1 MPRVTAAGTLA
12 EFAAGLRFE
21 SIPPPVVHAAK
32 RQVLDTIGVSL
43 AASAIGA
50 ASPVV
55 EAVRAWAGAR
65 EASVIGHDFGA
76 PAPHAALANG
86 TLAHALDFDD
96 THVSSVVHASAF
108 VVPAALAV
116 AEECGAGGDGFLAA
130 CVAGYE
136 VATRIGA
143 AAPGRFHARG
153 LHPTGICGPFG
164 AATTAGVLW
173 GLGTAEL
180 TSALGI
186 AGSQSS
192 GLLAS
197 IAGGAETKRFHAGW
211 AVHGGLIA
219 ADLARRGLGGPAT
232 IFEGPS
238 GLLDAML
245 AGETPDPARL
255 CRGLGAEWETARIAI
270 KPYPACHFLHAFMD
284 AAARLGV
291 RAGDVEEITC
301 HVAAPIVPVV
311 CEPVAGRAS
320 PASTYAAQFS
330 LPFAV
335 ASAIVGGREGLELF
349 GAEARADKRVLG
361 LAERVRYVVDDA
373 HPFPDAYGGR
383 ITVHLRDGR
392 VREGEEPVNRGH
404 PDRPLSDDEVVA
416 KFVSNARRRLDAG
429 AVQKIVDT
437 VWRLEEVDTVEELA
451 ALAQVS

>member
-108 VVPAALAV
+108 VGPAALAV

-197 IAGGAETKRFHAGW
+197 SAGGAE
-211 AVHGGLIA
+211 
-219 ADLARRGLGGPAT
+219 
-232 IFEGPS
+232 
-238 GLLDAML
+238 
-245 AGETPDPARL
+245 PARL
-255 CRGLGAEWETARIAI
+255 CRGLGAEGETARIAI